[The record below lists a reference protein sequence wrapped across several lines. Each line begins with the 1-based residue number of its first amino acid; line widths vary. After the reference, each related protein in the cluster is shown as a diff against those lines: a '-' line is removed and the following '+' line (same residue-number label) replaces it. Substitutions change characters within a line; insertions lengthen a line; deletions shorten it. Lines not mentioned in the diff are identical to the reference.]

1 MTTFD
6 QISKY
11 KQQQA
16 EAKVL
21 ADAEA
26 KAQAKAERIERLKEL
41 INQEEDQEEDQEDR
55 PIIEGGTELQQL
67 LNSTQVQLAKL
78 VFKPSVLNAWK
89 KTGGG
94 HGLKIR
100 EIWELT
106 SPKTQCRN
114 TIGSITD
121 TTECWICGL
130 RAVVNSPECEHILPI
145 AQAVLMLGLYNP
157 TYKNDTEDLKKEYAW
172 AHKTC
177 NQIKSDMVLIK
188 ESDESPNKC
197 EVAQGRVEELLR
209 SIFNNTRSYGQDLKK
224 ELKKQYNNKVS
235 NFIGARL
242 PAMTTKLTP
251 IVDTINSRFSSGGA
265 GLTLLSSMIAA
276 ASEVHQNLLSSAA
289 SVDTAKSAESISDE
303 VADILNGLKNDDGG
317 DTDKSAER
325 ISDKVAADILNGLKN
340 HKGADSQSSAKR
352 QRRGGTRR
360 RTDLLFS
367 KLHRSTPRFH
377 RSHLSHHSIKMSS
390 IRHSLS
396 GIAARR

>member
-1 MTTFD
+1 MTFD
-6 QISKY
+6 QLSKD

-16 EAKVL
+16 EAKVH
-21 ADAEA
+21 ADAEAKTQA
-26 KAQAKAERIERLKEL
+26 KAQAKADRIEKLKEL
-41 INQEEDQEEDQEDR
+41 INQEEDQEDR

-89 KTGGG
+89 KTGGR

-100 EIWELT
+100 DIWELT
-106 SPKTQCRN
+106 SPKTQCMN

-130 RAVVNSPECEHILPI
+130 RAAINSPECEHILPI
-145 AQAVLMLGLYNP
+145 AQAVLMLGLYNS
-157 TYKNDTEDLKKEYAW
+157 TLKNDTEDLKKEYAW

-177 NQIKSDMVLIK
+177 NQIKGDMVLIK

-197 EVAQGRVEELLR
+197 EVAQGRVEDLLR

-235 NFIGARL
+235 NFITARL

-251 IVDTINSRFSSGGA
+251 IVDTINSRFSSGGP

-276 ASEVHQNLLSSAA
+276 VSEVHQDLASVSPSSAA
-289 SVDTAKSAESISDE
+289 SSVASFDTDKSDKTISDE
-303 VADILNGLKNDDGG
+303 VADILNGLKNN
-317 DTDKSAER
+317 EE
-325 ISDKVAADILNGLKN
+325 
-340 HKGADSQSSAKR
+340 ADSSESSARQSPAKR
-352 QRRGGTRR
+352 QKKGGTRR
-360 RTDLLFS
+360 RTDRLFS

-377 RSHLSHHSIKMSS
+377 RSHHSIKMSS

-396 GIAARR
+396 GIAAKR